1 MSKMEILKKSLEKK
15 NEKSKM
21 KNEKVKRVKNKKG
34 RATIWNVRHKKI
46 YSFYPF
52 CEHRCSR

>member
-1 MSKMEILKKSLEKK
+1 MEILKKSLEKK

-34 RATIWNVRHKKI
+34 RATI
-46 YSFYPF
+46 
-52 CEHRCSR
+52 